1 MGAERCAAP
10 GCGRF
15 VSRKTRWCARH
26 VDLFD
31 ELVDESPGLDERAAE
46 FERRLAQGDY
56 RYLFGQVLREI
67 VEQAAEVPGLADE
80 IGVLRVVLARLMVE
94 ERDPKQLAES
104 VSRVAAVAIQAA
116 RAQRAISGDQADGLT
131 GALTQILMEL
141 DAGALLATSYEQ

>member
-1 MGAERCAAP
+1 MRAERCAAP

-15 VSRKTRWCARH
+15 VSRDARRCGRH
-26 VDLFD
+26 AELIVDV
-31 ELVDESPGLDERAAE
+31 VDEPGEIDERAAE

-56 RYLFGQVLREI
+56 RHLFGQVLREI
-67 VEQAAEVPGLADE
+67 VEQAAGEPGLADE

-116 RAQRAISGDQADGLT
+116 RAQRAIRGEQAEGFT
-131 GALTQILMEL
+131 NAVTQILMEL
-141 DAGALLATSYEQ
+141 DAGEPVSR